1 MRDTGAAMRRSA
13 RSTGFVTVRT
23 MTIYLW
29 HMPVIYFMPQS
40 WLTEHLFW
48 ASVLALGWFSHGV
61 MSAWSHPE
69 TRWLALIEIALA
81 LLVIFSASLPGLR
94 ARFGKRR

>member
-1 MRDTGAAMRRSA
+1 MGKGVHNKAC
-13 RSTGFVTVRT
+13 
-23 MTIYLW
+23 
-29 HMPVIYFMPQS
+29 
-40 WLTEHLFW
+40 
-48 ASVLALGWFSHGV
+48 SHGV